1 MTEPNRSRE
10 RTKDPRNPKTRTGKE
25 ERNDTKPKHTTG
37 DLPLPLPSPPSRNPF
52 PSGTN
57 SQPCIFPNKL
67 PFSNSPLLPPFAPI
81 APTPNPTPDPPIPPT
96 PIPVPTAPNS
106 SAAGLMR
113 GLTVEFMAGE
123 VMPWL
128 LLGLGEDEW
137 DWAWWEEWARTR
149 ECWWAR
155 WVRKRAGLESVSA

>member
-10 RTKDPRNPKTRTGKE
+10 RRKDPETQKHELEKKRETTRNRSTRQATFLSLSLL
-25 ERNDTKPKHTTG
+25 
-37 DLPLPLPSPPSRNPF
+37 LPRNPF
-52 PSGTN
+52 PSGTT
-57 SQPCIFPNKL
+57 SQPCIFPNRL

-106 SAAGLMR
+106 SEAGLMR
-113 GLTVEFMAGE
+113 GLTVELMAGE

-155 WVRKRAGLESVSA
+155 WVRKRAGLERVRA